1 MKVERRLPDN
11 RTPARLNL
19 HHLGEQLFAY
29 ISRWRVQIYLIYYLI
44 WCTLYLI
51 LAQFTPLLGRGTIS
65 CIHFNSSCQNTPTHW
80 FKWHSKPYQLDP
92 SKSTNQRSQL
102 HSFILGAWSY
112 WLCRYISSSRQ
123 QRKPMYL
130 ILESVSGLYAILRGH
145 VESLFSYHVLF
156 QSDITPILK
165 PTRGKGAKRFS
176 FPQGHSVMNM
186 YQKWIW
192 NKYADKYRPPKN
204 QSFNEFENDKSLTR

>member
-19 HHLGEQLFAY
+19 HHLGEQLVAY

-112 WLCRYISSSRQ
+112 WSCRYISSSRQ

-130 ILESVSGLYAILRGH
+130 ILESASGLMPYSE
-145 VESLFSYHVLF
+145 VTWNPCF
-156 QSDITPILK
+156 
-165 PTRGKGAKRFS
+165 PTMFY
-176 FPQGHSVMNM
+176 F
-186 YQKWIW
+186 
-192 NKYADKYRPPKN
+192 N
-204 QSFNEFENDKSLTR
+204 QT